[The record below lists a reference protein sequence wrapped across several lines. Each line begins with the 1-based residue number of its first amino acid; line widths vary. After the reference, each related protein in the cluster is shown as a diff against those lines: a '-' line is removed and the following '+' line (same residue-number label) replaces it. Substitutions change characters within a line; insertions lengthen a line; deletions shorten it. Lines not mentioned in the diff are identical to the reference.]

1 MDIIPVQSDDHLLA
15 ARQLFLEYAE
25 WLGVDL
31 CFQGLQQELDG
42 LPGDYAP
49 PDGRL
54 LLAFDGD
61 QPVGC
66 VAVRK
71 LGDGICEMKRL
82 YVRPGHRGKGL
93 GRRLAETIIEEAR
106 VIGYK
111 KMRLD
116 SLTSLKEAAVL
127 YRSLGFVETPP
138 YRFNPL
144 QGAVFMEVNLNWR

>member
-1 MDIIPVQSDDHLLA
+1 
-15 ARQLFLEYAE
+15 
-25 WLGVDL
+25 
-31 CFQGLQQELDG
+31 
-42 LPGDYAP
+42 
-49 PDGRL
+49 
-54 LLAFDGD
+54 
-61 QPVGC
+61 
-66 VAVRK
+66 
-71 LGDGICEMKRL
+71 MKRL